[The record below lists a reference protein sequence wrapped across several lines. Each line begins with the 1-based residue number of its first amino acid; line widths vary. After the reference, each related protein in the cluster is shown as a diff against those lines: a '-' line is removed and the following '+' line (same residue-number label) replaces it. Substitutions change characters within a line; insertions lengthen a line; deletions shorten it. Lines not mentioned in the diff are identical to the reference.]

1 MPRCFGQKGH
11 NKQTWQFQK
20 THHQLR
26 VLQKEAKACM
36 SLFDQLDKCLQQ
48 QQQTNQRAPE
58 GTLSLSRE
66 PTDPAIAAQASTS
79 KMTIHKQTDLITVEP
94 RTKTAKHTFVRKYL
108 KTVMAQPLEG
118 EQEIYPTSEEI
129 MSITDY
135 MKAVRVG
142 HIKAG
147 PNHEH
152 IKELVKLPHAGQTKV
167 IVLTYN
173 ANKPKAEQPKST
185 YRSERLV
192 HIHRMY

>member
-1 MPRCFGQKGH
+1 MPRYFGQKGH

-20 THHQLR
+20 THPQLR

-36 SLFDQLDKCLQQ
+36 SFFDQLDQCLQQ

-58 GTLSLSRE
+58 GTLSLSWE
-66 PTDPAIAAQASTS
+66 PMDPAIAVQASTS
-79 KMTIHKQTDLITVEP
+79 KTTIRRQTDLITVEP
-94 RTKTAKHTFVRKYL
+94 RTKTAKHTFVRKYP
-108 KTVMAQPLEG
+108 KTVMAQPPEG

-152 IKELVKLPHAGQTKV
+152 IKELAKLPHAGQTKV
-167 IVLTYN
+167 IVLTYD

-185 YRSERLV
+185 
-192 HIHRMY
+192 